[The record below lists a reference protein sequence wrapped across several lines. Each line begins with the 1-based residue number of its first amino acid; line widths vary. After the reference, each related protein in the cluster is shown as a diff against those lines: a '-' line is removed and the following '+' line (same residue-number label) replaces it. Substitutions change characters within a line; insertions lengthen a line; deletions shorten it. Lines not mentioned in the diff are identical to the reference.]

1 MFFDCE
7 ACGILASRPGIEST
21 PPVNVNVN
29 LEKPLLFDVTK
40 HIPSRT
46 WPKFWV
52 SCQTHLQMSKI
63 NIMKWLGLQLLTL
76 SYMAIL
82 PVSGSWK
89 ERVDSSLEFP
99 SYGTFLSRAPPSPG
113 GMSLSCCFSLS
124 LWSRHLHR
132 QVAESNVEKPGVC
145 PQERLTCSTKA
156 PDLCKTDFNCDEHL
170 KCCSFACGKKCMDPY
185 EEPCMLPLDR
195 GKCKNTVKHWYFHTK
210 RRVCKAFNYG
220 GCLGNAN
227 NFSNREDCMTACSS
241 TVKDGQCPLF
251 PFKNRMECS
260 ASCKS
265 DFDCPPNEKCCE
277 SMCGF
282 DCAMA
287 WTVKAGFCPRK
298 PPTCSRIEKPRCL
311 QDDDCPLTT
320 KCCSLCGLKCLES
333 LK

>member
-1 MFFDCE
+1 MSSVPPTASFAQCQTGHHCCSAF
-7 ACGILASRPGIEST
+7 CGDVCMLLKENVSSSPDHKISNILST
-21 PPVNVNVN
+21 VEP
-29 LEKPLLFDVTK
+29 TK
-40 HIPSRT
+40 H
-46 WPKFWV
+46 
-52 SCQTHLQMSKI
+52 QHLPLRSSTFSWR
-63 NIMKWLGLQLLTL
+63 NVALLL
-76 SYMAIL
+76 L
-82 PVSGSWK
+82 
-89 ERVDSSLEFP
+89 L
-99 SYGTFLSRAPPSPG
+99 
-113 GMSLSCCFSLS
+113 SLS
-124 LWSRHLHR
+124 LEQTSASPGRR
-132 QVAESNVEKPGVC
+132 VKQKPGVC

-156 PDLCKTDFNCDEHL
+156 PDLCKTDFNCNEHL

-251 PFKNRMECS
+251 PLKNRMECS
-260 ASCKS
+260 TSCKS

-287 WTVKAGFCPRK
+287 WTVKAGFCPSK

>member
-1 MFFDCE
+1 MLLSLLPRAISATTRSWAKRHLPLQSSTF
-7 ACGILASRPGIEST
+7 SRR
-21 PPVNVNVN
+21 NVA
-29 LEKPLLFDVTK
+29 LLLLL
-40 HIPSRT
+40 SL
-46 WPKFWV
+46 
-52 SCQTHLQMSKI
+52 SSEQTS
-63 NIMKWLGLQLLTL
+63 
-76 SYMAIL
+76 A
-82 PVSGSWK
+82 
-89 ERVDSSLEFP
+89 
-99 SYGTFLSRAPPSPG
+99 SPG
-113 GMSLSCCFSLS
+113 
-124 LWSRHLHR
+124 RR
-132 QVAESNVEKPGVC
+132 VKQKPGVC

-156 PDLCKTDFNCDEHL
+156 PDLCKTDFNCNEHL
-170 KCCSFACGKKCMDPY
+170 KCCSFACGRKCMDPY

-195 GKCKNTVKHWYFHTK
+195 GKCRNTVKHWYFHTK

-287 WTVKAGFCPRK
+287 WTVKAGFCPNK

-311 QDDDCPLTT
+311 QDDDCPLTA